1 MIFEQFIFR
10 YVTTL
15 PLTITQ
21 AEYGIYG
28 LQAVAVITT
37 FVTGMLLV
45 PSFTSSIFSGG
56 GGESMLSPR
65 ISVTRLVGR
74 R

>member
-1 MIFEQFIFR
+1 MIFEQFVFR

-15 PLTITQ
+15 PPTITQ

-28 LQAVAVITT
+28 LQAVAVIVT
-37 FVTGMLLV
+37 FVVGMLLV
-45 PSFTSSIFSGG
+45 PSLTNNIFSGG
-56 GGESMLSPR
+56 GGESVLSPR
-65 ISVTRLVGR
+65 IGLRLIAR